1 MLCRLQ
7 QYRLFKSR
15 LHRQALSPFRGQVGA
30 SLCERLIS
38 ADAYF
43 KLTILTIRGDAVT
56 VVRVVVVEFSRS
68 VHITDVVSVARGR
81 SAHG

>member
-1 MLCRLQ
+1 M
-7 QYRLFKSR
+7 
-15 LHRQALSPFRGQVGA
+15 
-30 SLCERLIS
+30 CERLIS

-68 VHITDVVSVARGR
+68 VHITDVVSVARVR